1 MHALMHLAIIWCSV
15 YAAIFLAKKTKL
27 TPVLYYL
34 GMGTILANTNILPH
48 EPSEFIRDFA
58 EFGIILI
65 MFALGFE
72 ESTTNFI
79 KSVKRSWGIALFGA
93 LAPFTFAYLVTDYF
107 WNDTNLAVISGLAM
121 TATAVSLTMVVLR
134 GVGLHKTKAAT
145 GIMTSAIIDDIAS
158 LVLVA
163 ILIPIATSGAEP
175 SISAIGMI
183 TGKAILFFIVVSFIG
198 IVIFPHRMPEKLKKV
213 PLINRFGAKH
223 IFAFGDGEYAVLGVI
238 LMAVLGGILA
248 HHFGFHPAVGAYMA
262 GLILQEEYFH
272 FGTSFGQEHFEK
284 TKRIIDNVAF
294 IWIGPVF
301 FVVLGTQI
309 PFNLEVLISVIPQII
324 ILSTGLFFVQIS
336 SAALAA
342 RYTGGFTFNESVL
355 IGLGMLGRAELCFVV
370 LDIAYI
376 QTQII
381 TTEVFFT
388 LMATAFFLNIA
399 VPVTISFWKPYFEG
413 EKQLSI
419 HKKNSSS

>member
-34 GMGTILANTNILPH
+34 AMGTVLANFHILPH
-48 EPSEFIRDFA
+48 EPLEFIRDFA

-72 ESTTNFI
+72 ESTRNFVQSI
-79 KSVKRSWGIALFGA
+79 KRSWGIAFFGA
-93 LAPFTFAYLVTDYF
+93 LAPFTFAYLVADYF
-107 WNDTNLAVISGLAM
+107 WNDTNMAVISGLAM

-134 GVGLHKTKAAT
+134 SVGLHKTKAAT
-145 GIMTSAIIDDIAS
+145 GIMTSAILDDIAS

-163 ILIPIATSGAEP
+163 ILIPIATSTSEP
-175 SISAIGMI
+175 TLASIGLIA
-183 TGKAILFFIVVSFIG
+183 GKAVLFFIAVIIIG
-198 IVIFPHRMPEKLKKV
+198 IIIFPHKMPERYAKI
-213 PLINRFGAKH
+213 PLLSKGAKDV
-223 IFAFGDGEYAVLGVI
+223 FAFGEGEYTVLAVI

-248 HHFGFHPAVGAYMA
+248 HYFGFHPAIGAYMA

-272 FGTSFGQEHFEK
+272 FDTEFGQEHFDK

-309 PFNLEVLISVIPQII
+309 PFDVDVLISVIPQIV
-324 ILSTGLFFVQIS
+324 ILTSGLLLVQVS
-336 SAALAA
+336 SAALSA
-342 RYTGGFTFNESVL
+342 RYTGGFTFQESML
-355 IGLGMLGRAELCFVV
+355 IGFGMLGRAELCFVV

-376 QTQII
+376 QTGLL
-381 TTEVFFT
+381 TTELFFT
-388 LMATAFFLNIA
+388 LMATAFFMNIA
-399 VPVTISFWKPYFEG
+399 VPVTILFWKPYFEG
-413 EKQLSI
+413 EKHLSI
-419 HKKNSSS
+419 MKKK